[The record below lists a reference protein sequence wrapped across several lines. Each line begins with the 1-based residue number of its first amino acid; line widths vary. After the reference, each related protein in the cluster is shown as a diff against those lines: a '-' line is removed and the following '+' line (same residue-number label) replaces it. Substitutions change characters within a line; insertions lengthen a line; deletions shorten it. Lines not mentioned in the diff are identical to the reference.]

1 MSRPRGRRPIVSPP
15 RPLVPLVLMAAL
27 LAGCGGDGDG
37 GAAASPPPTTTTPQQ
52 PAKLPAGWNRRV
64 DVRAGYSLGIPPG
77 WRAQDRGASTL
88 IRSPDHLVA
97 VSIVADRTGDALAVP
112 ADQFATQ
119 VLAALPYQPSLN
131 PGPAHR
137 FGGTPLDG
145 FSTDASGQ
153 AAGGVEQR
161 VTVVVLRHDGYVNYT
176 VVVAANAGRTPAAE
190 RAEALAMVRTLRDYP
205 IGTAPGPSTGVEPKG

>member
-52 PAKLPAGWNRRV
+52 PAKLPAGWNR
-64 DVRAGYSLGIPPG
+64 

>member
-1 MSRPRGRRPIVSPP
+1 M
-15 RPLVPLVLMAAL
+15 
-27 LAGCGGDGDG
+27 
-37 GAAASPPPTTTTPQQ
+37 
-52 PAKLPAGWNRRV
+52 

-88 IRSPDHLVA
+88 IRAPDHLVA
-97 VSIVADRTGDALAVP
+97 VSIAADRTADALAVP
-112 ADQFATQ
+112 ADQFAAQ
-119 VLAALPYQPSLN
+119 VLAALPYRPRLD

-145 FSTDASGQ
+145 FSTDAASTQ
-153 AAGGVEQR
+153 AASGVEQR

-190 RAEALAMVRTLRDYP
+190 RAQALAMVRTVRDYT